1 MAKHWGGIGLSAIG
15 VLLALALITTNLYY
29 RCFVYIV
36 FGKRQHQKAVA

>member
-36 FGKRQHQKAVA
+36 FGNVNTKKL